1 MNERCVIIMYYFLSD
16 MKEIELKLALSREI
30 VETTILIREKRDKV
44 DG

>member
-1 MNERCVIIMYYFLSD
+1 MIIMYYFLSD

-30 VETTILIREKRDKV
+30 VETTMLIREKRDKV

>member
-1 MNERCVIIMYYFLSD
+1 MIIMYYFLSD